1 MDQPEPTQKTESHV
15 AKGIQTTMGR
25 RKEREDVPIS
35 KRLSLAAVRFLSGG
49 AYGMTLRSVEGLSG
63 NGLCIAEGEIS
74 GNPNQGELPLDPV
87 SSVSVGVPGM
97 AGHPAG
103 FTGMEVSSLW
113 CSLV

>member
-49 AYGMTLRSVEGLSG
+49 PMG
-63 NGLCIAEGEIS
+63 
-74 GNPNQGELPLDPV
+74 
-87 SSVSVGVPGM
+87 
-97 AGHPAG
+97 
-103 FTGMEVSSLW
+103 
-113 CSLV
+113 

>member
-49 AYGMTLRSVEGLSG
+49 GLWDDTKVSG
-63 NGLCIAEGEIS
+63 GTFRKWFMYS
-74 GNPNQGELPLDPV
+74 RRGNFWQSE
-87 SSVSVGVPGM
+87 PG
-97 AGHPAG
+97 
-103 FTGMEVSSLW
+103 
-113 CSLV
+113 